1 MQRTVQTLIGRI
13 RLVIIGEFKQ
23 QILSVLELISESRV
37 TNIKHHWWWKLNFI
51 QSYFSF
57 ERLVLLEEDH
67 ALLEDAFFMIGHLL
81 QFKCNDSQ
89 CDILSLGTYQNNL
102 KQTGAVSAY
111 WNVEKLQLEM
121 FSWRSFLPIRSPSP
135 SGPRPPTTWPWWS
148 LTSGSSGWWATWP
161 TISVCTTITTGIGP

>member
-1 MQRTVQTLIGRI
+1 MQRTVQTLSGRI

-111 WNVEKLQLEM
+111 
-121 FSWRSFLPIRSPSP
+121 
-135 SGPRPPTTWPWWS
+135 
-148 LTSGSSGWWATWP
+148 
-161 TISVCTTITTGIGP
+161 